1 MLPSA
6 YKKAHKVC
14 FIVLSTSHAVLV
26 EVHKGL
32 EVQKGNK
39 VRLVEVL
46 VGGAGK
52 QQAGMVLHMLVPSV
66 PVQCM

>member
-1 MLPSA
+1 M
-6 YKKAHKVC
+6 
-14 FIVLSTSHAVLV
+14 V

-32 EVQKGNK
+32 EGHKGNK

-52 QQAGMVLHMLVPSV
+52 QHTRLLVLHMLVPLV
-66 PVQCM
+66 PVQCMQDITLIDQMLTSLAT

>member
-1 MLPSA
+1 M
-6 YKKAHKVC
+6 
-14 FIVLSTSHAVLV
+14 LV

-52 QQAGMVLHMLVPSV
+52 QQAGMVLHMLVPLVS
-66 PVQCM
+66 VQCMQDITVVDQMLTSLAT